1 MDKPVASLDRAS
13 ALKRLDGDAEF
24 YRVLV
29 GVFLEDAPVQIQ
41 KLAEAMRIADA
52 NTAIGVAHTLKSGGR
67 TVGAMIF
74 GDLCAELENC
84 LAMDDPKSAGFV
96 FAKLLAEYKQIA
108 WLLEGDVDC

>member
-1 MDKPVASLDRAS
+1 
-13 ALKRLDGDAEF
+13 
-24 YRVLV
+24 
-29 GVFLEDAPVQIQ
+29 
-41 KLAEAMRIADA
+41 
-52 NTAIGVAHTLKSGGR
+52 
-67 TVGAMIF
+67 MIF